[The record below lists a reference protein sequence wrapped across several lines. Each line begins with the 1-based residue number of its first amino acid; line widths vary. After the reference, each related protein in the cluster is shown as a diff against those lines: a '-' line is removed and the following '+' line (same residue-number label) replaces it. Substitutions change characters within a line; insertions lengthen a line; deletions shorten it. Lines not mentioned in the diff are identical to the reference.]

1 MNLIA
6 YKVHSGDFMTVDRL
20 SKLLGE
26 IGEMHLGIRIVC
38 DQVLG
43 DSHAMEEH
51 AAIIHVIR
59 STLNSITTKMN
70 HIYPEYPER
79 TPS

>member
-6 YKVHSGDFMTVDRL
+6 YKAHSGDYMTVDRL
-20 SKLLGE
+20 AKLLGE

-38 DQVLG
+38 DQVL
-43 DSHAMEEH
+43 DDPHVMEEH

-59 STLNSITTKMN
+59 STLNSITDKTN
-70 HIYPEYPER
+70 IIYPELPER
-79 TPS
+79 ISS